1 MYHLDLGKDSLSHK
15 IRRLNLPYLLV
26 LVLIA
31 SIGTVLLYGAAGG
44 SWQPYA
50 ARHITRFILGLGL
63 VSALAL
69 MDLKWLYRSSYWI
82 YFAALVLLALVPV
95 MGVKVMG
102 ATRWLDLGLIRVQP
116 SEVIKIGL
124 ILALARYYHARQLGS
139 ANTFASILVVLLM
152 IAIPAALTVVQ
163 PDLGTALLLVMMGAG
178 IMFAAGVSWKFF
190 ALCIS
195 SFVVMLPL
203 GWHMLHDY
211 QRGRVL
217 TFLDPSRDPLGA
229 GYHIIQSKIAIGS
242 AGFWGKGFMEGSQ
255 SQLLFLPEKHTDFI
269 FPLLIED
276 FGMMGA
282 LVLMGL
288 YLTLILMSMGIAM
301 RSLSQFAAIMAV
313 GVTLYLF
320 LYTFIN
326 MAMVMG
332 LLPVVGVP
340 LPLVSYGGTSMLTL
354 LVGVGL
360 VLNADINRF
369 NNLPGAGGLS
379 SGRF

>member
-15 IRRLNLPYLLV
+15 IRRLNLPYLLI

-63 VSALAL
+63 VSVLAL

-82 YFAALVLLALVPV
+82 YLAALVLLALVPV

-116 SEVIKIGL
+116 SEMIKIGL

-139 ANTFASILVVLLM
+139 VNTFTSIIFVLLM
-152 IAIPAALTVVQ
+152 IAVPAALTVVQ

-301 RSLSQFAAIMAV
+301 RSLSQFAAILAV